1 MDSTLLTISD
11 FVEFIRNDHGHGHG
25 KELVFQAGS
34 DGEFVATLCICEYI
48 EIFIVTHKIFLVLIP
63 LDTR

>member
-34 DGEFVATLCICEYI
+34 DGEFVATLCV
-48 EIFIVTHKIFLVLIP
+48 FVNT
-63 LDTR
+63 